1 MSYEKHTWVN
11 NVDSVDEDKMN
22 HIENGIANAVEK
34 TGDTMTGDL
43 NMQGNSVKFG
53 NNGNI
58 LFKEDGYGDKF
69 RIIPDFGGTGA
80 NNKLIIQS
88 TTGEAG
94 TDPQNWQDLVYIHAD
109 TGLIELAG
117 SIMCNN
123 SAIYDAIRKKR
134 NINGTK
140 YGLTVGVG
148 GNGSARMEYTDN
160 NDTVLGSVEVRNN
173 GVWNG
178 LSNRRLPE
186 VAYTAWSSS
195 LSFKMTGGHALVM
208 ISKDDCVMLW
218 VGGNPP
224 NQSINTVR
232 LYGNG
237 IQVSFNASTQ
247 MVTLKY
253 QDNHNFTGTA
263 FIANG

>member
-109 TGLIELAG
+109 TGAVDIVGTIGNKNTIDYQSWHSVVLTRSDNDYLYVMLYGTNILKEGTYSIESNFRIITYGDTRADLT
-117 SIMCNN
+117 IPK
-123 SAIYDAIRKKR
+123 SAISSISRKDW
-134 NINGTK
+134 GF
-140 YGLTVGVG
+140 
-148 GNGSARMEYTDN
+148 
-160 NDTVLGSVEVRNN
+160 EVIC
-173 GVWNG
+173 
-178 LSNRRLPE
+178 NR
-186 VAYTAWSSS
+186 SGI
-195 LSFKMTGGHALVM
+195 TGIVSG
-208 ISKDDCVMLW
+208 
-218 VGGNPP
+218 
-224 NQSINTVR
+224 Q
-232 LYGNG
+232 YNG
-237 IQVSFNASTQ
+237 IAVVASTIRLQ
-247 MVTLKY
+247 ST
-253 QDNHNFTGTA
+253 
-263 FIANG
+263 